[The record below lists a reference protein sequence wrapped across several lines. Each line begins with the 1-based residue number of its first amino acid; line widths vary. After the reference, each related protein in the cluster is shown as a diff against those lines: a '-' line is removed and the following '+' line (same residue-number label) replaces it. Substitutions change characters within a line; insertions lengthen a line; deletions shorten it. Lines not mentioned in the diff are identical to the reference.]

1 MLYLL
6 LRSLTG
12 WLDQIGLY
20 SVFGLLDQ
28 VEFRALAAALLS
40 FALVLGFGRPVIRW
54 LRAKK
59 IGDTGLSDAADLA
72 AHAAS
77 KANTPTM
84 GGVLLIGAIAV
95 SCLLLADISKFYV
108 QAGLII
114 MLVHA
119 GIGAMDDYL
128 KLTAKHR
135 PENSRQGLYAWE
147 KLVFQLGLAGVIVFF
162 CSRQDSG
169 PLTTVLNLPF
179 QRSYV
184 PGAEEGQ
191 VEPGL
196 TILPV
201 AAYVLI
207 GMLLITWTSNASNLT
222 DGMDGLAAGVCGLIG
237 VGLFV
242 LALIAGSMFAY
253 KLLVPRIT
261 GAEELAVMA
270 ASMSGA
276 CLGFLWWN
284 CNPASV
290 FMGDTGS
297 LALGALIAYIAVVI
311 RQEFVVL
318 LMAVVFIIEAGSVM
332 LQVGYF
338 KLTKGPSGQGKR
350 IFRRAPFHHHLH
362 LCLWT
367 ETQVVAR
374 FWIITML
381 CVILGLASVKIR

>member
-6 LRSLTG
+6 LRSLTP
-12 WLDQIGLY
+12 WLERVHLY
-20 SVFGLLDQ
+20 RIFGLLDEI
-28 VEFRALAAALLS
+28 EFRALAAALLS
-40 FALVLGFGRPVIRW
+40 FALVLIFGKPVIRW

-84 GGVLLIGAIAV
+84 GGVLLIGAITI
-95 SCLLLADISKFYV
+95 SCLLLADISRFYV
-108 QAGLII
+108 QAGLIL

-119 GIGAMDDYL
+119 GIGATDDYL

-135 PENSRQGLYAWE
+135 PEKSRQGLYAWE
-147 KLVFQLGLAGVIVFF
+147 KLVFQLGLAGVIMFF
-162 CSRQDSG
+162 CARQDSG

-184 PGAEEGQ
+184 PGSDGGS
-191 VEPGL
+191 VESSL
-196 TILPV
+196 VILPV
-201 AAYVLI
+201 SLYVVI
-207 GMLLITWTSNASNLT
+207 GMMMITWTSNASNLT
-222 DGMDGLAAGVCGLIG
+222 DGMDGLATGVSGFIG

-242 LALIAGSMFAY
+242 LALIAGTEFAQ
-253 KLLVPRIT
+253 KLLVPRIE
-261 GAEELAVMA
+261 GAAELAVMA
-270 ASMSGA
+270 AAMSGA

-297 LALGALIAYIAVVI
+297 LALGALIAYIAMVI
-311 RQEFVVL
+311 RQEIVVL
-318 LMAVVFIIEAGSVM
+318 LMSAVFIIEGGSVV

-338 KLTKGPSGQGKR
+338 KLTKGPDGQGKR

-374 FWIITML
+374 FWIITIL